1 MKCWKKV
8 TAALMAAL
16 ALVGMTGCAK
26 PSPGQ
31 LITGAQQRMAKVN
44 SMRMSMDIKLEL
56 AEELSAVGLSMT
68 MDADIIQKPEA
79 KTKASLQINSFMD
92 ATVLEMYSWT
102 QDGTQYVGISAD
114 GTNWQKTKAVGN
126 PGASS
131 AQALDPSQMGE
142 MLNGYLHSLKNFVIE
157 GEEQIEGKDLSLI
170 HIFRNVARACAPL
183 FFFIYAVHCLIL
195 PWLMPL
201 LSRILPEGVPVSYTH
216 LDVYKRQG

>member
-92 ATVLEMYSWT
+92 AAVLEMYSWT

-114 GTNWQKTKAVGN
+114 GTNWQKTKALEN

-131 AQALDPSQMGE
+131 VQALDPSQMGE
-142 MLNGYLHSLKNFVIE
+142 MLNSYLDSRKNFVIE
-157 GEEQIEGKDLSLI
+157 GEEQIEGKD
-170 HIFRNVARACAPL
+170 A
-183 FFFIYAVHCLIL
+183 
-195 PWLMPL
+195 
-201 LSRILPEGVPVSYTH
+201 
-216 LDVYKRQG
+216 

>member
-79 KTKASLQINSFMD
+79 KTKAS
-92 ATVLEMYSWT
+92 
-102 QDGTQYVGISAD
+102 
-114 GTNWQKTKAVGN
+114 
-126 PGASS
+126 
-131 AQALDPSQMGE
+131 
-142 MLNGYLHSLKNFVIE
+142 
-157 GEEQIEGKDLSLI
+157 
-170 HIFRNVARACAPL
+170 
-183 FFFIYAVHCLIL
+183 
-195 PWLMPL
+195 
-201 LSRILPEGVPVSYTH
+201 PVSYTH
-216 LDVYKRQG
+216 LPSPQAPEEPAPVLSPSVPQGE